1 MGKNKGVARADAG
14 TTKTPGARALER
26 ECFSQPPMLGA
37 AIKASKRESARDGHA
52 LTNTEDDTDQQVR
65 GVREKTVT
73 ITGAR

>member
-1 MGKNKGVARADAG
+1 
-14 TTKTPGARALER
+14 
-26 ECFSQPPMLGA
+26 MLGA